1 MRALTSMIIASG
13 LFLTGCESIDSR
25 VREHAGAFE
34 SWPTAT
40 QERIRGGEV
49 HIKDT
54 KEMVYVAFGDPTKEE
69 SIITSGGRKR
79 TVWTYSGEYHV
90 RDGVRIT
97 SVASNVIGGV
107 YAAGTADNF
116 KTYEIVLCQV
126 TFYDGEVIHLRN
138 PAAETAVITESE
150 NTPEIIP

>member
-1 MRALTSMIIASG
+1 MIIVGG
-13 LFLTGCESIDSR
+13 LFLAGCESIDTR
-25 VREHAGAFE
+25 VREQADAYE

-49 HIKDT
+49 QIGDT
-54 KEMVYVAFGDPTKEE
+54 KEMVYVAFGKPTKNE
-69 SIITSGGRKR
+69 SITTSGGRNR
-79 TVWTYSGEYHV
+79 TVWTYSGEYRV

-97 SVASNVIGGV
+97 SVASNVLGGV
-107 YAAGTADNF
+107 QAAGTADNF
-116 KTYEIVLCQV
+116 KTYEILLCQV

-138 PAAETAVITESE
+138 PAAEADVIQEQE